1 MSEPLLAIRD
11 CGIRFGGL
19 TALAGLNCSLR
30 NGELI
35 GIIGPN
41 GAGKT
46 TLFNLLTGI
55 YAPTHGSIMFQDQP
69 LMALKPHQIN
79 RLGIARTFQ
88 NIRLFGHLTVE
99 ENVLLAMHRSV
110 RANLFAISLGSPKYA
125 KEARIAQKRAR
136 QLLAEFRLDS
146 LADRS
151 PKTLPYGD
159 QRKVEIIR
167 AMATQPKLLLLDEPA
182 AGMNATEKRELMA
195 FVKHINRDYGLAI
208 ILIEHDMH
216 VVMGLCPRL
225 IVLDHGQQIA
235 EGSPEEMRRN
245 PKVIEA
251 YLGTKPESSCR
262 T

>member
-1 MSEPLLAIRD
+1 MTESLLRIRD
-11 CGIRFGGL
+11 CSIRFGGL
-19 TALAGLNCSLR
+19 TALDGFHCRLR
-30 NGELI
+30 PGELL
-35 GIIGPN
+35 GVIGPN

-55 YAPTHGSIMFQDQP
+55 YAPTTGDIQFKGR
-69 LMALKPHQIN
+69 ALTNLRPHQIS

-99 ENVLLAMHRSV
+99 ENILLAMHRSI
-110 RANLFAISLGSPKYA
+110 RSALFAISLGSPRYK
-125 KEARIAQKRAR
+125 KEAQLARQRAR

-146 LADRS
+146 LADRPS
-151 PKTLPYGD
+151 KTLPYGD

-167 AMATQPKLLLLDEPA
+167 ALATQPSLLLLDEPA

-195 FVKHINRDYGLAI
+195 FVTHINRDYGLAI
-208 ILIEHDMH
+208 ILIEHDMP
-216 VVMGLCPRL
+216 VVMGLCPRI

-235 EGSPEEMRRN
+235 EGTPDVVRKN

-251 YLGTKPESSCR
+251 YLGTKPA
-262 T
+262 

>member
-1 MSEPLLAIRD
+1 MTEPLLSIRD

-19 TALAGLNCSLR
+19 TALAGLNCSMR
-30 NGELI
+30 SGELL

-55 YAPTHGSIMFQDQP
+55 YAPTRGSIAFQDRP

-88 NIRLFGHLTVE
+88 NIRLFSHLTVA

-110 RANLFAISLGSPKYA
+110 RTHLVAISLGSPRYA
-125 KEARIAQKRAR
+125 KEENLSQKRAR
-136 QLLAEFRLDS
+136 QLLAEFRLDA
-146 LADRS
+146 LANRS

-167 AMATQPKLLLLDEPA
+167 ALATQPRLLLLDEPA

-195 FVKHINRDYGLAI
+195 FMRHVNRDYGLAI

-216 VVMGLCPRL
+216 VVMGLCPRI

-235 EGSPEEMRRN
+235 EGAPEELRRN

-251 YLGTKPESSCR
+251 YLGTKPVSI
-262 T
+262 

>member
-30 NGELI
+30 HGELI

-55 YAPTHGSIMFQDQP
+55 YAPTHGSIVFQDQP
-69 LMALKPHQIN
+69 LMNLKPHEIN

-110 RANLFAISLGSPKYA
+110 RTNLFAISLGSPKYA
-125 KEARIAQKRAR
+125 KEEKLAQKRAR
-136 QLLAEFRLDS
+136 QLLAEFRLDT

-182 AGMNATEKRELMA
+182 AGMNATEKRELMT

-235 EGSPEEMRRN
+235 EGAPDEVRRN

-251 YLGTKPESSCR
+251 YLGTKPVN
-262 T
+262 